1 MMNWSQHKVLVT
13 GGASFIGSHLV
24 QTLVRRGAV
33 VRVVDNLSSGKLSN
47 IEREL
52 ATGGIEFIE
61 GDLREQQ
68 VARHAVEAME
78 YVFHLAADHGGRG
91 YLETHQSACAGNLAL
106 DGMLFMACREAKV
119 EKIVYAS
126 SGCVYP
132 NFRQTDPKELVYL
145 TEDMVGPP
153 YDADN
158 IYGYAKLMGEL
169 TLQIYSQNQEMKAVS
184 CRYFTA
190 FGERCKEDHAIMAM
204 IARAFVRQNPFE
216 VWGAGEQIRNW
227 TYIKDIVE
235 GTILAAE
242 KIDDGRAINLGTME
256 RTRVIDAAREVQRS
270 LGYSPEI
277 ELMPE
282 MPTGPYNRVADNTL
296 AKQLLGWEPQV
307 PFLEGLHRTIDWY
320 ISNRQ
325 QKDVAS
331 HLEHML
337 SER

>member
-1 MMNWSQHKVLVT
+1 MSWAQRKILVT

-24 QTLVRRGAV
+24 QALVKRGAD

-47 IEREL
+47 IEHEL
-52 ATGGIEFIE
+52 TAGAIEFIE
-61 GDLREQQ
+61 GDLREQA
-68 VARHAVEAME
+68 VARHAVDGME

-106 DGMLFMACREAKV
+106 DGMLFMACRKAKV
-119 EKIVYAS
+119 EKVVYAS

-132 NFRQTDPKELVYL
+132 NFRQMDPKELVYL

-169 TLQIYSQNQEMKAVS
+169 TLQIYSQAREMKAVS

-190 FGERCKEDHAIMAM
+190 YGERCKEDHAIMAM

-216 VWGAGEQIRNW
+216 VWGTGEQIRNW
-227 TYIKDIVE
+227 TYVEDIVE

-256 RTRVIDAAREVQRS
+256 RRR
-270 LGYSPEI
+270 
-277 ELMPE
+277 
-282 MPTGPYNRVADNTL
+282 
-296 AKQLLGWEPQV
+296 
-307 PFLEGLHRTIDWY
+307 
-320 ISNRQ
+320 
-325 QKDVAS
+325 AS
-331 HLEHML
+331 
-337 SER
+337 SSQ